1 MNRRTLVAVMLV
13 AGSLSAAL
21 FGSRDAVA
29 VVSNADYTAVPAFVS
44 NTRRCPISLWSLW
57 ITPAV

>member
-1 MNRRTLVAVMLV
+1 MNRRTFVAVMLV

-21 FGSRDAVA
+21 LGSRDAVA

-44 NTRRCPISLWSLW
+44 NAT
-57 ITPAV
+57 TPDRKSVV